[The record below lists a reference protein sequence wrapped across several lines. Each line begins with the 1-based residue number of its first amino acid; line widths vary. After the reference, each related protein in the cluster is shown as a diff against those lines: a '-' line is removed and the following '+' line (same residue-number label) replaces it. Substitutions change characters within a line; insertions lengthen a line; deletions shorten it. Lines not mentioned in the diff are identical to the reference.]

1 MSKISKISNVSYNF
15 AKSIKDKE
23 NKVLNYYK
31 RINSLEQPKI
41 FIVPKIKKG
50 TKKNM
55 IKYKQKDNI
64 NEVNESMNDKEKK
77 EYEKKEYEKKE
88 HEKKEHEKKLTKK
101 NIVIMDD

>member
-1 MSKISKISNVSYNF
+1 MSNMSKMSYNF

-23 NKVLNYYK
+23 NKILNYYK

-64 NEVNESMNDKEKK
+64 NEVNESMNEKQ
-77 EYEKKEYEKKE
+77 EHEKTEHEKKE

-101 NIVIMDD
+101 NIVIMDDY

>member
-1 MSKISKISNVSYNF
+1 MSNMSKMSYNF

-50 TKKNM
+50 TKKNI
-55 IKYKQKDNI
+55 IKDKQKDNI
-64 NEVNESMNDKEKK
+64 NEVNESMNEKQEHDKK
-77 EYEKKEYEKKE
+77 ERD
-88 HEKKEHEKKLTKK
+88 KKEHEKKLTKK

>member
-1 MSKISKISNVSYNF
+1 MSNMSKMSYNF

-64 NEVNESMNDKEKK
+64 NEVNESMNEKQ
-77 EYEKKEYEKKE
+77 EHEKTEHEKKE

-101 NIVIMDD
+101 NIVIMDDY

>member
-1 MSKISKISNVSYNF
+1 MSNMSNMSKMSYNF

-50 TKKNM
+50 TKKNI
-55 IKYKQKDNI
+55 IKDKQKDNI
-64 NEVNESMNDKEKK
+64 NEVNESMNEKQEHDKK
-77 EYEKKEYEKKE
+77 ERD
-88 HEKKEHEKKLTKK
+88 KKEHEKKLTKK

>member
-1 MSKISKISNVSYNF
+1 MSNMSNMSNMSYNF

-50 TKKNM
+50 TKKNI
-55 IKYKQKDNI
+55 IKDKQKDNI
-64 NEVNESMNDKEKK
+64 NEVNESMNYKQEHDKTEHDKQERDKK
-77 EYEKKEYEKKE
+77 ER
-88 HEKKEHEKKLTKK
+88 EKKLTKK

>member
-1 MSKISKISNVSYNF
+1 MSKMSNMSYNF

-50 TKKNM
+50 TKKNI
-55 IKYKQKDNI
+55 IKDKQKDNI
-64 NEVNESMNDKEKK
+64 NEVNESMNDKQKNEKK
-77 EYEKKEYEKKE
+77 ENEKKEIKK
-88 HEKKEHEKKLTKK
+88 K
-101 NIVIMDD
+101 